1 MEYARWLQ
9 YAVRLSNRL
18 ITFLL
23 TTTLWISA
31 LFAAIVPYSIIR
43 QASKA
48 HVVLGWPISFLS
60 LGVSFNPI
68 YALYH
73 PRTDRI
79 QCCRLIMN
87 LQTLRL
93 DNGEAVS
100 SRMELESYIL
110 NETRAIRENAS
121 LTVDIAS
128 EI

>member
-1 MEYARWLQ
+1 
-9 YAVRLSNRL
+9 
-18 ITFLL
+18 
-23 TTTLWISA
+23 
-31 LFAAIVPYSIIR
+31 
-43 QASKA
+43 
-48 HVVLGWPISFLS
+48 
-60 LGVSFNPI
+60 
-68 YALYH
+68 
-73 PRTDRI
+73 
-79 QCCRLIMN
+79 MN